1 MEFHWHCFTGLQ
13 TKLANEWQ
21 IQMPVMHS
29 ICTIILNWDAYILAT
44 CMSKGQTCQR
54 LGNGTAW
61 SVGGSVWQTNVPA
74 LPLWGPKMGRAVMLR
89 ELAKD
94 EEVTLF
100 GSQLCQSLRDFF
112 PFTTLSLI
120 SFTIAPF
127 ITLSFSS
134 PQVPLSLIV
143 LGTLV
148 PGSLMPPPRHPPP
161 LYAALGFIPASLFSN
176 NLSHIFTQVSIFS
189 PSSSSLYRLNFF
201 SFESF

>member
-1 MEFHWHCFTGLQ
+1 MEFHCNNF
-13 TKLANEWQ
+13 KLRCLHFGHLY
-21 IQMPVMHS
+21 V
-29 ICTIILNWDAYILAT
+29 
-44 CMSKGQTCQR
+44 KGQTCQR
-54 LGNGTAW
+54 LSNGTAW

-100 GSQLCQSLRDFF
+100 GSQLCQSLQDFF

-143 LGTLV
+143 LGILV
-148 PGSLMPPPRHPPP
+148 PGSLMPPPQHPLPCMLLSVLSSQAYFQTTFLTFLPRFLFSLHPPP
-161 LYAALGFIPASLFSN
+161 LYIALISFHLNRSNSILFLLTLPLLIFI
-176 NLSHIFTQVSIFS
+176 I
-189 PSSSSLYRLNFF
+189 
-201 SFESF
+201 